1 LVFLIVLV
9 TFTEIILSM
18 DYQNQHSSSTDLSLV
33 QPVEQT
39 LKSFMANVFAYM
51 FMALGISALFAYLF
65 STNLYLLVYLID
77 VSGKGGLTMLGY
89 IVLFA
94 PIGFVLLMSLG
105 FSRLSAPV
113 LIALFI
119 IYSAVNGISFSFI
132 LLAYTPGSILGCFLS
147 AAAMFGVMAFMG
159 YTTKQDLTKFGRI
172 MIMGLIGIIVASLI
186 NLFLG
191 NSTLDYLI
199 SFLGVMIFT
208 GLTAYDV
215 QKLKNIGSGLQYANV
230 PATDVKK
237 ASILGALNLYLDF
250 INLFLF
256 LLRLFGGKR
265 N

>member
-1 LVFLIVLV
+1 
-9 TFTEIILSM
+9 M
-18 DYQNQHSSSTDLSLV
+18 DYQNQHNSSTDLSLI

-39 LKSFMANVFAYM
+39 ALKNFMANVFAFM

-65 STNLYLLVYLID
+65 STNLYLLQYL
-77 VSGKGGLTMLGY
+77 VNESRTGLNMPGY

-94 PIGFVLLMSLG
+94 PLGFVLLMSLG

-113 LIALFI
+113 LMLLFVV
-119 IYSAVNGISFSFI
+119 YSAINGISFSFI
-132 LLAYTPGSILGCFLS
+132 LLTYTSGSILGCFLS

-172 MIMGLIGIIVASLI
+172 MFMGLIGIIIASLI

-191 NSTLDYLI
+191 NATMDYII
-199 SFLGVMIFT
+199 SFIGVMIFT

-215 QKLKNIGSGLQYANV
+215 QKLKNIGAGMQYANV

-256 LLRLFGGKR
+256 LLRLFGGRR

>member
-1 LVFLIVLV
+1 
-9 TFTEIILSM
+9 M
-18 DYQNQHSSSTDLSLV
+18 DIQNQHNSSTDLSLI

-39 LKSFMANVFAYM
+39 QLKNFMANVFAYM

-65 STNLYLLVYLID
+65 STNLYLLQYL
-77 VSGKGGLTMLGY
+77 VNESRTGLNMPGY

-94 PIGFVLLMSLG
+94 PLGFVLLMSFG

-113 LIALFI
+113 LMGLFVV
-119 IYSAVNGISFSFI
+119 YSAINGISFSFI
-132 LLAYTPGSILGCFLS
+132 LLTYTSGSILGCFLS

-172 MIMGLIGIIVASLI
+172 MIMGLIGIIIASLI

-191 NSTLDYLI
+191 NATMDYII
-199 SFLGVMIFT
+199 SFIGVMIFT

-215 QKLKNIGSGLQYANV
+215 QKLKNIGAGMQYANV

-256 LLRLFGGKR
+256 LLRLFGGRR